1 LCSFSLLI
9 LASSFGLW
17 EPSLLPSM
25 TKISIIK
32 ITTLLFV
39 TLPVLYSLFYYST
52 SKVPFLYL
60 AVAAAV
66 ASLMVLSLRAT
77 MVIWITVLVLL
88 SFAGNRRKIL
98 VQRGRRI
105 TLDVVWHLA
114 RVLFRS
120 HKGTE
125 VN

>member
-1 LCSFSLLI
+1 
-9 LASSFGLW
+9 
-17 EPSLLPSM
+17 M
-25 TKISIIK
+25 TKISIII
-32 ITTLLFV
+32 ITTLLVIFA
-39 TLPVLYSLFYYST
+39 VLYST

-66 ASLMVLSLRAT
+66 VSLTILSLRAT
-77 MVIWITVLVLL
+77 MVIWITVLVMLT
-88 SFAGNRRKIL
+88 FAGNRRKIL

-105 TLDVVWHLA
+105 TFDVVWHLS
-114 RVLFRS
+114 RVLFIP

>member
-1 LCSFSLLI
+1 
-9 LASSFGLW
+9 
-17 EPSLLPSM
+17 M

-32 ITTLLFV
+32 ITTLLLV
-39 TLPVLYSLFYYST
+39 TLAVLYSLFYY
-52 SKVPFLYL
+52 KVPFLYL
-60 AVAAAV
+60 AIAAAV
-66 ASLMVLSLRAT
+66 ASLMILSLRAT